1 MPARI
6 LVWGA
11 GAIGGSVGAW
21 LKRAGHDVTFV
32 DVEADHVAAIRRAGL
47 RITGPVEQ
55 FAVTAPAFT
64 PDEIAGSW
72 QHIFLAVKAQHTAAA
87 TRALTPHLAQDGAVV
102 SLQNGLN
109 ERIIARIVG
118 RDRTI
123 GAFINFGA
131 DWMAPGEI
139 LFGNRG
145 AVVLGELDGAMTTR
159 LAALHAV
166 MRDFEPDAITTPDI
180 WSYLWGKLGY
190 GAMLFAQALGQQGI
204 ADCLAR
210 PELLG
215 LWRRLGEEAIVV
227 AEAEGVEPR
236 GFNGYDIDAFRPG
249 AAETAARQ
257 SVAAMVAFNSTSA
270 KTHSGVWRDLAVRR
284 RRTEVDVQ
292 IAPIAEIGARH
303 GIDCRATRR
312 LVAMIHE
319 VEEGRRAMTDD
330 NLLELAR
337 VN

>member
-1 MPARI
+1 MPERI
-6 LVWGA
+6 LIWGA

-21 LKRAGHDVTFV
+21 LRRAGHDVAFV
-32 DVEADHVAAIRRAGL
+32 DVEREHVSAISRTGL
-47 RITGPVEQ
+47 RITGPVEE

-64 PDEIAGSW
+64 PDELTGIW
-72 QHIFLAVKAQHTAAA
+72 QRIFLAVKAQHTEGA
-87 TRALTPHLAQDGAVV
+87 TRALTPHLAQDGYVL

-109 ERIIARIVG
+109 ELIIQRIVG
-118 RDRTI
+118 RDRTV

-139 LFGNRG
+139 MFGNRG
-145 AVVLGELDGAMTTR
+145 AVVLGELDGAMTPR

-166 MRDFEPDAITTPDI
+166 MRDFEPDATTTPQI

-210 PELLG
+210 PELLA
-215 LWRRLGEEAIVV
+215 LWRRLGQEAIVV
-227 AEAEGVEPR
+227 ARAEGVEPR
-236 GFNGYDIDAFRPG
+236 GFNGYDVAAFAP
-249 AAETAARQ
+249 AASEDAARQ
-257 SVAAMVAFNSTSA
+257 SVAAMVAFNRTSA
-270 KTHSGVWRDLAVRR
+270 KTHSGVWRDLAIRR

-292 IAPIAEIGARH
+292 IAPIAEIGERH

-319 VEEGRRAMTDD
+319 VEEGRRPMTDD

>member
-1 MPARI
+1 M
-6 LVWGA
+6 
-11 GAIGGSVGAW
+11 
-21 LKRAGHDVTFV
+21 
-32 DVEADHVAAIRRAGL
+32 
-47 RITGPVEQ
+47 
-55 FAVTAPAFT
+55 PAFT
-64 PDEIAGSW
+64 PADVDGVW
-72 QHIFLAVKAQHTAAA
+72 QRVFLAVKAQDTEAA
-87 TRALTPHLAQDGAVV
+87 TRALTPHLAQDGFVL

-109 ERIIARIVG
+109 ERIIQRIVG
-118 RDRTI
+118 SDRTI

-131 DWMAPGEI
+131 DWLAPGEV

-145 AVVLGELDGAMTTR
+145 AVVLGELDGAMTPR
-159 LAALHAV
+159 LAALHAL
-166 MRDFEPDAITTPDI
+166 MRDFEPEAITTPGI

-227 AEAEGVEPR
+227 AQAEGLEPR
-236 GFNGYDIDAFRPG
+236 GFNGYEVEAFRPG
-249 AAETAARQ
+249 AGEEAARR
-257 SVAAMVAFNSTSA
+257 SIADMVAFNRTSA
-270 KTHSGVWRDLAVRR
+270 KTHSGVWRDLAVRK

-292 IAPIAEIGARH
+292 IAPIVEIGARH

-319 VEEGRRAMTDD
+319 VEEGRRAMTDE

-337 VN
+337 IN